1 MENKKIAL
9 VTGASSGLGR
19 DMSKI
24 LASRGYNI
32 IAVARNVELLS
43 SLKKEIED
51 TNSDLFVDI
60 QITDLSN
67 KEEVIELY
75 NRVKK
80 IYGNIDIL
88 INNAGFGK
96 CGYFL
101 DIKLED
107 EVSMIETNITALHIL
122 TKLFLHD
129 MNKRNYGYIMNV
141 ASIAGFMPGPLMA
154 TYYSTKSYVVRL
166 SESIAYELKKHNSK
180 VKISCLCPGPVNTNF
195 FKVAD
200 VSFSLK
206 GADSYSVSNY
216 AIKKMFKN
224 KLMIYPQLRIKAA
237 IFFSRFVSNRFIA
250 SICYKLQRKKIYK

>member
-24 LASRGYNI
+24 LASKGYNI
-32 IAVARNVELLS
+32 IAVARNVELLG

-51 TNSDLFVDI
+51 TYSDSFVDI
-60 QITDLSN
+60 EVTDLSN
-67 KEEVIELY
+67 KEEVMDLY

-80 IYGNIDIL
+80 KYKDIDIL

-107 EVSMIETNITALHIL
+107 EISMIETNVTALHIL
-122 TKLFLHD
+122 TKLFLKD
-129 MNKRNYGYIMNV
+129 MTKRDYGYIMNV

-154 TYYSTKSYVVRL
+154 TYYSTKSYVVKL
-166 SESIAYELKKHNSK
+166 TESVAYELKKHNSK
-180 VKISCLCPGPVNTNF
+180 VKVSCLCPGPVNTNF

-206 GADSYSVSNY
+206 GADSQTVSKY

-224 KLMIYPQLRIKAA
+224 KLMIYPGLSIRAA
-237 IFFSRFVSNRFIA
+237 IFFSRFVSTNFIA